1 MTEEKVTMKDKRK
14 KRKRSIKT
22 PFLNG
27 VKPIPKVGRKR
38 KMKVD
43 NDPFSIIEASSR
55 SKVNQSLKNV
65 KGT

>member
-1 MTEEKVTMKDKRK
+1 MKDRRK
-14 KRKRSIKT
+14 DKNRSIKT

-27 VKPIPKVGRKR
+27 VKPIPKVGRKC

-43 NDPFSIIEASSR
+43 NDPFSIMEASSR
-55 SKVNQSLKNV
+55 SNINQSLKNV